1 MKIALFGNYVF
12 ARVVAEM
19 IADRCELV
27 CLCNDVCDDNKFGNG
42 IQEYVHD
49 KNIKVIVGDKTQH
62 ISYLEKFHPDCILS
76 VAYKNI
82 IPVEDLPV
90 DVYGI
95 HLGGIYGSDAIRG
108 KSSLLWYK
116 LLDIKEAKVVLYRYT
131 RNDIDVG
138 KVIKEVKFPIS
149 LNDNDNINLQLQC
162 VKSLVNYILDMKFE
176 LSILEDEIMTRQ
188 IGSYYPRAIKKINGS
203 CLNEKELAQ
212 LSMVGIS
219 TYNEKVSEQIFSIGD
234 DGEIIYR
241 YCSGEDKNKNV
252 LFLHG
257 FGSIIPNDKTKKLSC
272 LLNGISVSVPLV
284 KGINRI
290 YCDGMQKYEDVYS
303 QFEVLLG
310 NYKLNETI
318 IVCSS
323 VSSLLLCEH
332 FSKLLDIRAIIFVTP
347 IFNLYDNAFDEK
359 LKKVVW
365 DNLKEEDFEFSNPY
379 YKGCKMSRKFLEKLK
394 SVDLLE
400 YIRELES
407 IKNKIYFIFAKD
419 DSNINAEEWRNKC
432 IEEKIPLNNINIIDG
447 NHSFASIQQLYY
459 LACLIKKIFN

>member
-12 ARVVAEM
+12 AKVVAEM
-19 IADRCELV
+19 IADKCELV

-49 KNIKVIVGDKTQH
+49 KNIKGIVGDKSQH
-62 ISYLEKFHPDCILS
+62 MSFLDEFLPDYILS

-116 LLDIKEAKVVLYRYT
+116 LRSIKEAKVTLYRYT

-138 KVIKEVKFPIS
+138 EVIKEVKFPIS
-149 LNDNDNINLQLQC
+149 LNDNNNINLQIQC
-162 VKSLVNYILDMKFE
+162 IKSLVNYILDRNFE
-176 LSILEDEIMTRQ
+176 LSALEDEIMTRQ
-188 IGSYYPRAIKKINGS
+188 VGSYYPGAIKKINGS
-203 CLNEKELAQ
+203 CLEEKELAQ
-212 LSMVGIS
+212 LSKAGIS
-219 TYNEKVSEQIFSIGD
+219 AYNVKVSEQVFSIGD
-234 DGEIIYR
+234 NKEIIYR
-241 YCSGEDKNKNV
+241 YCSGEDTNKNV

-257 FGSIIPNDKTKKLSC
+257 FASTIPNDKTKKLSC
-272 LLNGISVSVPLV
+272 LLDGISVSVPLV
-284 KGINRI
+284 KGINRL
-290 YCDGMQKYEDVYS
+290 YCDGTQKYVDVYS
-303 QFEVLLG
+303 QFEILLG
-310 NYKLNETI
+310 NYNLNETI

-359 LKKVVW
+359 LREVVW
-365 DNLKEEDFEFSNPY
+365 GNLKEENFEFSNPY
-379 YKGCKMSRKFLEKLK
+379 YKGCKMSRGLLEKLK
-394 SVDLLE
+394 SIDLLE
-400 YIRELES
+400 NIRELES

-419 DSNINAEEWRNKC
+419 DSNINAEEWRDKC

-459 LACLIKKIFN
+459 LACLINKIFN